1 MISEPEP
8 RDLSVAMLFAY
19 PWQQQSSTTNLR
31 ASDAC
36 QWRATWQVIPNQIFL
51 RFVIWLVLWWNATRF
66 GIFQKL
72 KKLSYR
78 TKAVSHQR
86 CSWILRDDEV
96 ENLKGDFN
104 SPKSMVICGENDQ
117 IIIKSSW
124 ILPKFS
130 KMTMIV
136 VLKHMYVPVMCLFSC
151 LKKLTWKST
160 FVFWSFLL
168 WGFWCDD
175 ILTKRWTWRE
185 NKVSKLYRGI
195 SIEQIFQFLFFWGE
209 KKLPTCTMVGWQ
221 GFGLT
226 SRLIVWQKA
235 LVAPRKGL
243 CTCCL
248 PGSFEWV
255 VSWYS
260 LRWWWR

>member
-8 RDLSVAMLFAY
+8 RDLSVAMLFVY

-124 ILPKFS
+124 ILPKVS

-195 SIEQIFQFLFFWGE
+195 SIEQIFQFLFFGGE
-209 KKLPTCTMVGWQ
+209 KNYPL
-221 GFGLT
+221 
-226 SRLIVWQKA
+226 
-235 LVAPRKGL
+235 AP
-243 CTCCL
+243 
-248 PGSFEWV
+248 W
-255 VSWYS
+255 
-260 LRWWWR
+260 